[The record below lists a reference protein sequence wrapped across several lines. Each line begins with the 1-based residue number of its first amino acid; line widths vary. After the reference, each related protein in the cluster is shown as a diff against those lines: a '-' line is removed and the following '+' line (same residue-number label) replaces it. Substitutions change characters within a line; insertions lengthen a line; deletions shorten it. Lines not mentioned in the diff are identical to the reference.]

1 MPTENLVMTL
11 GKVIVAAA
19 WVDGEITEDEIN
31 SLKDLLF
38 HLPRSDEAAAG
49 RLTEQEWARLDIYI
63 DSPVDAAERARL
75 IADLQD
81 AVQSEADKELVI
93 SALRDLV
100 RADGQVTAEEKIVFA
115 EVKTAL
121 NDISTGFFGFLNQ
134 LMGGAISRRSAA
146 VINAPNREEHLDA
159 FIKNKV
165 YYSVMRRLQAE
176 GKDLKLS
183 NEELRKLSL
192 AGGLMARIAHA
203 DEVVTDEEKAT
214 MAQLLQEAWSVSN
227 EAATLVAEIAVSE
240 VNQDI
245 DYFRLSR
252 QFANQTHID
261 ERVAFVDA
269 LYEIAA
275 ANGNTSPEK
284 RAEVKNVAHSLN
296 VTQTHLSRYRT
307 KKSD

>member
-63 DSPVDAAERARL
+63 DSPVDATERARL

-81 AVQSEADKELVI
+81 AVQSQADKELVI
-93 SALRDLV
+93 SALQGLTQ
-100 RADGQVTAEEKIVFA
+100 ADGQVTAEENAVLE

-121 NDISTGFFGFLNQ
+121 NDVDTGLFGFLGR
-134 LMGGAISRRSAA
+134 LVGGAVNRRSAA
-146 VINAPNREEHLDA
+146 VVNAPNREEHFDA

-165 YYSVMRRLQAE
+165 YYSVLRRFQAE
-176 GKDLKLS
+176 GKALDLS
-183 NEELRKLSL
+183 DEELRKLSL

-203 DEVVTDEEKAT
+203 DEVVTDEELVT
-214 MAQLLQEAWSVSN
+214 MARLLQEAWPISN
-227 EAATLVAEIAVSE
+227 EAAILVAEIAASE
-240 VNQDI
+240 VSQDI

-252 QFANQTHID
+252 QFANQTTID

-269 LYEIAA
+269 LYQIAA
-275 ANGNTSPEK
+275 ADGNTSMQE
-284 RAEVKNVAHSLN
+284 RAEVNNVAHSLN
-296 VTQTHLSRYRT
+296 VTQTHLSRYRAQ
-307 KKSD
+307 KGD